1 MKKTI
6 TYYAVLGVLLFCG
19 TLVSAQNP
27 SVHGLTLDATSSNYS
42 TNDDL
47 TANYTLSGAVESA
60 TAWYINWVPIS
71 VLYAPFEAGAVNA
84 LQDFSGSNN
93 DLSLPGGGQDPVWS
107 ASAGHD
113 GTGAFTFD
121 GNDYLV
127 GGNIFPRNSS
137 YTKTAWVY
145 ITSEFGY
152 RNIISGV
159 LNADRNH
166 GFKINPDGRLNAGH
180 SFGSFYVADTDSMVN
195 NQWYFCAVT
204 FDYATGEMIL
214 YKDAVEVDRA
224 IVPESNRSILDGEVL
239 VGSKAYSFFFSGNI
253 DDAAIY
259 DRALSPEQIQAIY
272 AYRNDLIVSQETR
285 GNEAWRVRVT
295 PFSSS
300 EIGDDLVTASE
311 HIQAPAVSA
320 LSLDAS
326 SSDQTSEDDLA
337 VSFSEN
343 FSVVETATAWYRDGN
358 PDALLY
364 MPFDGGPVTALN
376 DFSGNGNDAE
386 KVWNLTNDPTWDP
399 TGGHNG
405 SGAFYFDGND
415 YLMAGNI
422 FPLNSSYTKTAWI
435 YNTASGYNNII
446 SSVLHDDNDHFLK
459 VNADGRLNAGHSFGL
474 DIVMDPN
481 PMNLNQWYFAA
492 VTFDFSTGL
501 MILYRDGVEVD
512 RGTVPEALRAVADAS
527 VLIGALEYLSNWDGY
542 LDEARIYDRALT
554 PQQIAALYAGD
565 NGMAD
570 EEIHGGELWHAEVTP
585 FSTCEAGATEAS
597 NAILMRS
604 VLLSDISDQSIL
616 EGASFTGFDLDD
628 YLTLYE
634 FTPGDI
640 TWSNFGNSEIGVT
653 IAGNHVVGFTL
664 PDANWYGSEDISFVA
679 TNPNGDADTVQA
691 TFTVENVNDAPV
703 MTAMAGQSTDED
715 NTLTG
720 IMVEFTDL
728 DPSDA
733 HTIGIVSSNPNVTVD
748 NLSGNTSGSTFDLVP
763 AANWNGTTQITVTV
777 TDNGAGPLS
786 DSEVFDLVVNPINDA
801 PVLTPAGDQGS
812 LEDNPV
818 NALSVVFTDPDDGDL
833 HTISVVSD
841 ESAVTVENLSGQIS
855 GSTYN
860 LVPDPDWNGSAQIT
874 VTVTDN
880 GTGLLSDV
888 ETYTYTVTPV
898 NDAPVL
904 TEVGD
909 QSTSEDVTLEV
920 TVTFSD
926 PDASDDHTI
935 TVVSD
940 EPNVSVA
947 NLSGQVSGS
956 TYDLVPVADWT
967 GTAQITVTVT
977 DNGSGALSDVEVYT
991 LDVHAT
997 NDAPVLTEIGNQ
1009 VIDEDNSVVGLSV
1022 VYTDADATDTHT
1034 VTVVSSE
1041 AGVSVANLSG
1051 NASGSTY
1058 DLVPD
1063 ANWNGSAQIT
1073 VTVTDNGPGTLS
1085 DMETYTLTVNPI
1097 NDAPIAINLSNNAV
1111 DEGVIVGTVVGLLSA
1126 TDADANDVH
1135 NFEFMYEGGDEEVDN
1150 HFFFINGNE
1159 LKVNA
1164 ELDYEL
1170 KNTFSLLVQVND
1182 GHGGTLTQQVP
1193 VIVNNIVETG
1203 IGDANEDLSFKVY
1216 PVPAID
1222 RVTVELDNPENAE
1235 LLLEIYSNTGR
1246 LMHSEYTVHGNTIDL
1261 SEFSKGMYILRI
1273 QGEGRFETRKI
1284 IVGD

>member
-6 TYYAVLGVLLFCG
+6 FYYTVLGVLLFWG
-19 TLVSAQNP
+19 TLASAQPDVN
-27 SVHGLTLDATSSNYS
+27 GLTLDASSPNFS

-47 TANYTLSGAVESA
+47 TANYTVSGTVETA

-71 VLYAPFEAGAVNA
+71 VLYAPFEAGATNA
-84 LQDFSGSNN
+84 LLDFSGSHN

-107 ASAGHD
+107 ATAGHN

-121 GNDYLV
+121 GNDYLE

-159 LNADRNH
+159 VNADRNH

-180 SFGSFYVADTDSMVN
+180 SFGSFYVADTDSLVN

-224 IVPESNRSILDGEVL
+224 IVPESNRSVLDGEL
-239 VGSKAYSFFFSGNI
+239 LIGSKAYSFFFSGNI
-253 DDAAIY
+253 DDAAVY

-272 AYRNDLIVSQETR
+272 TSRNDLIVSQETR
-285 GNEAWRVRVT
+285 GGEAWRVRVT

-300 EIGDDLVTASE
+300 EVGDDLITASE
-311 HIQAPAVSA
+311 TIQAPVVSGV
-320 LSLDAS
+320 SLNAS
-326 SSDQTSEDDLA
+326 SPDNTSEDDLT

-364 MPFDGGPVTALN
+364 MPFDGGPVEALN
-376 DFSGNGNDAE
+376 DFSGSGNDAE
-386 KVWNLTNDPTWDP
+386 KVWNLINDPTWDP

-422 FPLNSSYTKTAWI
+422 FPLNSSYTKTAWV
-435 YNTASGYNNII
+435 YNTVNGYNNII

-459 VNADGRLNAGHSFGL
+459 VNADGRLNAGHSFGV
-474 DIVMDPN
+474 DIVIDPT

-492 VTFDFSTGL
+492 VTFDFATGL
-501 MILYRDGVEVD
+501 MILYKNGVEVD
-512 RGTVPEALRAVADAS
+512 RGTVPEALRSVADAS

-585 FSTCEAGATEAS
+585 FSTCEAGATVAS
-597 NAILMRS
+597 NAILVRS
-604 VLLSDISDQSIL
+604 VVLSDISDQTIL
-616 EGASFTGFDLDD
+616 EGASFNGFDLDN
-628 YLTLYE
+628 YLTVYE

-640 TWSNFGNSEIGVT
+640 TWSNFGNSEIGVS
-653 IAGNHVVGFTL
+653 IAGTNGVSFTL

-691 TFTVENVNDAPV
+691 TYTVQNVNDAPV
-703 MTAMAGQSTDED
+703 ISPISGQAIDED

-720 IMVEFTDL
+720 VSVEFTDL
-728 DPSDA
+728 DPTDN
-733 HTIGIVSSNPNVTVD
+733 HTITVVSSNPNVSMQ

-763 AANWNGTTQITVTV
+763 DADWHGTTQITVTV
-777 TDNGAGPLS
+777 TDNGTGSLS

-801 PVLTPAGDQGS
+801 PVLTPTVDQSS
-812 LEDNPV
+812 LEDNAL
-818 NALSVVFTDPDDGDL
+818 NGLSVVFTDPDSEDL
-833 HTISVVSD
+833 HTVTVVSD
-841 ESAVTVENLSGQIS
+841 ESAVSVENLSGQIS

-860 LVPDPDWNGSAQIT
+860 LVPDPDWHGTAQIT

-880 GTGLLSDV
+880 GDPVSSDF
-888 ETYTYTVTPV
+888 ETYTYTVSPV

-904 TEVGD
+904 SEVGD

-926 PDASDDHTI
+926 PDLADTHTI

-940 EPNVSVA
+940 ESNVTVA
-947 NLSGQVSGS
+947 NLSGQISGS
-956 TYDLVPVADWT
+956 TYDLIPAADWI

-977 DNGSGALSDVEVYT
+977 DNGTGALSDVEVYT
-991 LDVHAT
+991 LNVHAT
-997 NDAPVLTEIGNQ
+997 NDAPVLTEVGNQ
-1009 VIDEDNSVVGLSV
+1009 VVDEDNSVVGLSV
-1022 VYTDADATDTHT
+1022 VYSDADLTDAHT

-1041 AGVSVANLSG
+1041 AGVSIANLSG

-1073 VTVTDNGPGTLS
+1073 VTVTDDGPGTLS
-1085 DMETYTLTVNPI
+1085 DVETYTLTVNPI
-1097 NDAPIAINLSNNAV
+1097 NDVPTVINLSNNAV

-1126 TDADANDVH
+1126 TDADADDVH
-1135 NFEFMYEGGDEEVDN
+1135 NFEFMFEGGDEETDN

-1170 KNTFSLLVQVND
+1170 KNTFSLLIQTND
-1182 GHGGTLTQQVP
+1182 GQGGTLTQQVP
-1193 VIVNNIVETG
+1193 VIVTTSLRQALGTQMKICPSRCIPFLRLT
-1203 IGDANEDLSFKVY
+1203 
-1216 PVPAID
+1216 
-1222 RVTVELDNPENAE
+1222 ELPWRW
-1235 LLLEIYSNTGR
+1235 I
-1246 LMHSEYTVHGNTIDL
+1246 
-1261 SEFSKGMYILRI
+1261 ILKT
-1273 QGEGRFETRKI
+1273 QNSCLRFIPMRA
-1284 IVGD
+1284 D